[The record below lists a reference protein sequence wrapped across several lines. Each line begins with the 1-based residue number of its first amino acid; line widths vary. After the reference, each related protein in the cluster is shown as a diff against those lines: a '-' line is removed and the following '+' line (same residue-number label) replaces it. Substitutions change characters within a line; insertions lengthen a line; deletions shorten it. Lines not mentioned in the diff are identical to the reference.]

1 MITRTY
7 PEEPHRI
14 SGNTLVH
21 LNAAGEFTATHISP
35 LSIRSTMKGV
45 EKHNTKNSGYSVTP
59 EKFLIL
65 NCGCECESTIESETE
80 SLAVFFG
87 REFAEGALSSI
98 ITPGDKMLN
107 NSFVHPAQPVTF
119 FEKTY
124 PHNHTISPV
133 LMKLRFASRID
144 FNDNDFINENCYF
157 LLEGLM
163 KLHRDL
169 YNEITKLPPVK
180 LSTKTELYRRI
191 CMAKEF
197 IDDCYTEKI
206 RLEDIAKHACLS
218 QFHFLRVFRTIF
230 GQTPHQYVLGKRMTK
245 ALDLLRRSEMPVT
258 QVCYEIGLESPGSFS
273 RMFRIRFGIS
283 PESFREQHNS
293 FLYTFRML

>member
-1 MITRTY
+1 MIIRTY
-7 PEEPHRI
+7 PQEPHRI
-14 SGNTLVH
+14 SGNTLLH
-21 LNAAGEFTATHISP
+21 LKSTGDLTSRHISP

-45 EKHNTKNSGYSVTP
+45 EKHNTKDSGYSVTP

-65 NCGCECESTIESETE
+65 NFGCECESTIESETE
-80 SLAVFFG
+80 SLAVFFD

-107 NSFVHPAQPVTF
+107 NSFVQPAQPITF

-144 FNDNDFINENCYF
+144 FNDSEFINENCYF

-163 KLHRDL
+163 KLHREL
-169 YNEITKLPPVK
+169 YGEITKLPPVK

-191 CMAKEF
+191 CKAKEY

-206 RLEDIAKHACLS
+206 RLGAIAKHACLS
-218 QFHFLRVFRTIF
+218 QFHFLRVFKIIF

-245 ALDLLRRSEMPVT
+245 ALDLLRSSEMPVT
-258 QVCYEIGLESPGSFS
+258 QVCYEIGLDSPGSFS
-273 RMFRIRFGIS
+273 RMFRNRFGIS
-283 PESFREQHNS
+283 PDSFREQHNS
-293 FLYTFRML
+293 FLYNFRML